1 MSEKKNVIKPKKKAP
16 AKENKSFFGKAVAFI
31 KRLPATIAA
40 PFKNTWRELK
50 KVTWPTRQ
58 NLLQYT
64 LIVLVFM
71 TFMGVVI
78 GLFDLGATKLITA
91 IPVK

>member
-1 MSEKKNVIKPKKKAP
+1 MSEKKNVRKAGKAP
-16 AKENKSFFGKAVAFI
+16 AKESTSFFGKAVNFF
-31 KRLPATIAA
+31 KRLPTTIAT

>member
-1 MSEKKNVIKPKKKAP
+1 MADDKTVRSAKKKAP
-16 AKENKSFFGKAVAFI
+16 AKESASFFGKVVTFF

-71 TFMGVVI
+71 VFMGVVI